1 MPTAALARPDPSAR
15 RKYGEW
21 GWAQV
26 GPNASMFTYE
36 RDRNRV
42 REMFVYNGQA
52 KAAVEVWVANVIGDT
67 GFTPKLGQFPAW
79 QKRLKKWFKECDPR
93 GELDWLGIQYQVA
106 TLVRKDGACLVRFRE
121 RFDDDRTPRS
131 GIRIQ
136 LQVLEIDHLPA
147 TLNTIAPNG
156 NRIVAGEERDA
167 TDRVV
172 AYWLYQWHPQ
182 DFAAAPQTPDPNPVR
197 VPADQVLKIKEIG
210 RPGEA
215 RPSPSL
221 RAALPDMRDR
231 ATYVG
236 LEMDRKTVAAERAY
250 WIKTP
255 GLPNDAEVLEGIV
268 GKESWI
274 EQADDAEDGSPT
286 YFVSKPGSG
295 EIGTL
300 PPGWEIID
308 HKTADVGENY
318 EAFIRVQDRGTAT
331 ASGVPYPFISGD
343 WTGIND
349 RIYRGITL
357 EFRRSIGFW
366 QNAIIIAQFVAAII
380 ERVTA
385 WAILNDKCDDVSPED
400 YDEVK
405 YPEFNAPKAGYI
417 NPVQEVNAY
426 ILARDAGFIS
436 TQDVIG
442 ELGGDPNTVAVEQ
455 AIHAKLLE
463 TLANDPRVKAAIDGI
478 VTKTLASYVANI
490 GTGEVA
496 A

>member
-1 MPTAALARPDPSAR
+1 MCI
-15 RKYGEW
+15 
-21 GWAQV
+21 
-26 GPNASMFTYE
+26 
-36 RDRNRV
+36 RD
-42 REMFVYNGQA
+42 
-52 KAAVEVWVANVIGDT
+52 
-67 GFTPKLGQFPAW
+67 
-79 QKRLKKWFKECDPR
+79 
-93 GELDWLGIQYQVA
+93 
-106 TLVRKDGACLVRFRE
+106 
-121 RFDDDRTPRS
+121 S
-131 GIRIQ
+131 
-136 LQVLEIDHLPA
+136 
-147 TLNTIAPNG
+147 
-156 NRIVAGEERDA
+156 
-167 TDRVV
+167 
-172 AYWLYQWHPQ
+172 
-182 DFAAAPQTPDPNPVR
+182 
-197 VPADQVLKIKEIG
+197 
-210 RPGEA
+210 
-215 RPSPSL
+215 
-221 RAALPDMRDR
+221 
-231 ATYVG
+231 
-236 LEMDRKTVAAERAY
+236 
-250 WIKTP
+250 
-255 GLPNDAEVLEGIV
+255 
-268 GKESWI
+268 
-274 EQADDAEDGSPT
+274 
-286 YFVSKPGSG
+286 
-295 EIGTL
+295 
-300 PPGWEIID
+300 
-308 HKTADVGENY
+308 Y